1 MADILDC
8 VITKVGPEAEIS
20 KRILGAF
27 EDRDY
32 IYAFEI
38 LEEVCESNNKDYKEC
53 VNKYSTKKK
62 TQQRARQSPSNLQS
76 CIAFYYPEYKE
87 CGKRTTDI
95 MFTLKCRDMYKKGKE
110 KCQNKN

>member
-62 TQQRARQSPSNLQS
+62 RSKEQDKVHQIFKVVSPFTTLNTRNV
-76 CIAFYYPEYKE
+76 EKE
-87 CGKRTTDI
+87 LLI
-95 MFTLKCRDMYKKGKE
+95 
-110 KCQNKN
+110 